1 MTTKLQAPPEVVAQF
16 GHWQL
21 PTRGNANPENQTNAV
36 WSWLIQTQAWPHA
49 AHKAA
54 GSGEKRSP
62 GWSFSRFGQSETK
75 LPDGTIV
82 YIGGEHEDH
91 YDPDFY
97 IYNDVVVV
105 GPDGSIAILDYPTDI
120 FPPTDFHSATLLED
134 EILIIGGLRH
144 PGDRD
149 PRETLVFR
157 LWLSDFSMHRVVTQG
172 EAPPWLYGHQAELD
186 PQGKKILCSGG
197 QVAHQPTERAV
208 ENLTTWE
215 FDLVSNSWSALET
228 KPFQRWLLVR
238 EDEGY
243 NDLWGIEQVV
253 RSSRST
259 RESKL
264 AARYQAKFEERGH
277 LVDAELF
284 DARFAPPIPHRP
296 IEPDPDSKGL
306 RAHRILV
313 DDVIVRIEE
322 DMHQIV
328 VTVEGQLSS
337 DLLKAL
343 ERHGLETYRA
353 LEGVP
358 YKSMHL

>member
-16 GHWQL
+16 GQWQL

-49 AHKAA
+49 AHEAA
-54 GSGEKRSP
+54 GFGEKRSP
-62 GWSFSRFGQSETK
+62 GWSFSCFGQSETK
-75 LPDGTIV
+75 LPDGTVV
-82 YIGGEHEDH
+82 YIGGENEDH

-105 GPDGSIAILDYPTDI
+105 GPDGSIAILGYPTDI

-215 FDLVSNSWSALET
+215 FDLVSDSWSALET

-264 AARYQAKFEERGH
+264 ATRYQAKFEERGH
-277 LVDAELF
+277 IVDAELF

-296 IEPDPDSKGL
+296 IEPDPDCKGL
-306 RAHRILV
+306 RAHRILM
-313 DDVIVRIEE
+313 DDVIVRIKE
-322 DMHQIV
+322 DTHQIV

-358 YKSMHL
+358 Y